1 MPRINFYYLYRLDFL
16 NVYIMKKIAIFASG
30 SGSNAEN
37 IIQYFAQKPQFC
49 VKSVFC
55 NVPDAYVLERA
66 KKYRIPTFVFN
77 REEFRN
83 PDKVF
88 RQLQEQEID
97 FIVLAGFLWLMP
109 SFITAAWPNKIV
121 NIHPALLPAYGGK
134 GMYGHY
140 VHEAVIAAGE
150 KESGITI
157 HYVNDHYDQGAIIF
171 QAKCP
176 VLPTDT
182 PDDLAARI
190 HELEYRYF
198 PEIIEKTILNTEG
211 EYNA

>member
-1 MPRINFYYLYRLDFL
+1 
-16 NVYIMKKIAIFASG
+16 MKKIAIFASG

-150 KESGITI
+150 K
-157 HYVNDHYDQGAIIF
+157 
-171 QAKCP
+171 
-176 VLPTDT
+176 
-182 PDDLAARI
+182 
-190 HELEYRYF
+190 
-198 PEIIEKTILNTEG
+198 
-211 EYNA
+211 

>member
-1 MPRINFYYLYRLDFL
+1 
-16 NVYIMKKIAIFASG
+16 MKKIAIFASG

-66 KKYRIPTFVFN
+66 KKYRIPSFVFN

-121 NIHPALLPAYGGK
+121 NIHPAPLPAYGGK
-134 GMYGHY
+134 GMYGHH

-182 PDDLAARI
+182 PDDLAARV

-198 PEIIEKTILNTEG
+198 PQIIAETILKQE
-211 EYNA
+211 A

>member
-1 MPRINFYYLYRLDFL
+1 
-16 NVYIMKKIAIFASG
+16 MKKIAIFASG

-66 KKYRIPTFVFN
+66 KKYRIPSFVFN

-134 GMYGHY
+134 GMYGHH

-176 VLPTDT
+176 VRPTDP
-182 PDDLAARI
+182 PDDLAARV

-198 PEIIEKTILNTEG
+198 PQIIAETILKQE
-211 EYNA
+211 A

>member
-1 MPRINFYYLYRLDFL
+1 
-16 NVYIMKKIAIFASG
+16 MKKIAIFASG

-66 KKYRIPTFVFN
+66 KKYRIPSFVFN

-134 GMYGHY
+134 GMYGPH

-182 PDDLAARI
+182 PDDLAARV

-198 PEIIEKTILNTEG
+198 PQIIAETILKQE
-211 EYNA
+211 A

>member
-1 MPRINFYYLYRLDFL
+1 
-16 NVYIMKKIAIFASG
+16 MKKIAIFASG

-66 KKYRIPTFVFN
+66 KKYRIPSFVFN

-121 NIHPALLPAYGGK
+121 NLHPALLPAYGGK
-134 GMYGHY
+134 GMYGHH

-182 PDDLAARI
+182 PDDLAARV

-198 PEIIEKTILNTEG
+198 PQIIAETILKQE
-211 EYNA
+211 A

>member
-1 MPRINFYYLYRLDFL
+1 
-16 NVYIMKKIAIFASG
+16 MKKIAIFASG

-66 KKYRIPTFVFN
+66 KKYRIPSFVFN

-134 GMYGHY
+134 GMYGHH

-157 HYVNDHYDQGAIIF
+157 HYDNDHYDQGAIIF

-182 PDDLAARI
+182 PDDLAARV

-198 PEIIEKTILNTEG
+198 PQIIAETILKQE
-211 EYNA
+211 A

>member
-1 MPRINFYYLYRLDFL
+1 
-16 NVYIMKKIAIFASG
+16 MKKISIFASG

-109 SFITAAWPNKIV
+109 SFIAAAWPNKIV

>member
-1 MPRINFYYLYRLDFL
+1 
-16 NVYIMKKIAIFASG
+16 MKKIAIFASG

-66 KKYRIPTFVFN
+66 KKYRIPSFVFN

-134 GMYGHY
+134 GMYGPH
-140 VHEAVIAAGE
+140 VHKAVIAAGE

-182 PDDLAARI
+182 PDDLAARV

-198 PEIIEKTILNTEG
+198 PQIIAETILKQE
-211 EYNA
+211 A

>member
-1 MPRINFYYLYRLDFL
+1 
-16 NVYIMKKIAIFASG
+16 MKKIAIFASG
-30 SGSNAEN
+30 SCSNAEN

-66 KKYRIPTFVFN
+66 KKYRIPSFVFN

-134 GMYGHY
+134 GMYGHH

-182 PDDLAARI
+182 PDDLAARV

-198 PEIIEKTILNTEG
+198 PQIIAETILKQE
-211 EYNA
+211 A

>member
-1 MPRINFYYLYRLDFL
+1 
-16 NVYIMKKIAIFASG
+16 MKKIAIFASG

-77 REEFRN
+77 REGFRN

-134 GMYGHY
+134 GMYGHH

-182 PDDLAARI
+182 PDDLAARV
-190 HELEYRYF
+190 HELEYRHF
-198 PEIIEKTILNTEG
+198 PRVIEDTLKKL
-211 EYNA
+211 

>member
-1 MPRINFYYLYRLDFL
+1 
-16 NVYIMKKIAIFASG
+16 MKKIAIFASG

-66 KKYRIPTFVFN
+66 KKYRIPSFVFN
-77 REEFRN
+77 RDEFRN

-134 GMYGHY
+134 GMYGHH

-182 PDDLAARI
+182 PDDLAARV

-198 PEIIEKTILNTEG
+198 PQIIAETILKQE
-211 EYNA
+211 A

>member
-1 MPRINFYYLYRLDFL
+1 
-16 NVYIMKKIAIFASG
+16 MKKIAIFASG

-190 HELEYRYF
+190 HELEYRYC

>member
-1 MPRINFYYLYRLDFL
+1 
-16 NVYIMKKIAIFASG
+16 MKKIAIFASG

-66 KKYRIPTFVFN
+66 KKYRIPSFVFN

-121 NIHPALLPAYGGK
+121 NIHAAVVPAYGGK
-134 GMYGHY
+134 GTYGHH

-182 PDDLAARI
+182 PDDLAARV

-198 PEIIEKTILNTEG
+198 PQIIEETILKQEV
-211 EYNA
+211 

>member
-1 MPRINFYYLYRLDFL
+1 
-16 NVYIMKKIAIFASG
+16 MKKIAIFASG

-66 KKYRIPTFVFN
+66 KKYRIPSFVFN

-121 NIHPALLPAYGGK
+121 NIHPALLPAYGDK
-134 GMYGHY
+134 GMYGHHL
-140 VHEAVIAAGE
+140 HEAVIAAGE

-182 PDDLAARI
+182 PDDLAARV

-198 PEIIEKTILNTEG
+198 PQIIAETILKQE
-211 EYNA
+211 A

>member
-1 MPRINFYYLYRLDFL
+1 
-16 NVYIMKKIAIFASG
+16 MKKIAIFASG

-176 VLPTDT
+176 VLPTDP

>member
-1 MPRINFYYLYRLDFL
+1 
-16 NVYIMKKIAIFASG
+16 MKKIAIFASG

-55 NVPDAYVLERA
+55 NVPDDYVLERA
-66 KKYRIPTFVFN
+66 KKYRIPSFVFN

-134 GMYGHY
+134 GMYGHH

-182 PDDLAARI
+182 PDDLAARV

-198 PEIIEKTILNTEG
+198 PQIIAETILKQE
-211 EYNA
+211 A

>member
-1 MPRINFYYLYRLDFL
+1 
-16 NVYIMKKIAIFASG
+16 MKKIAIFASG

-66 KKYRIPTFVFN
+66 KKYRIPSFVFN

-134 GMYGHY
+134 GMYGHH

-157 HYVNDHYDQGAIIF
+157 QYVNDHYDQGAIIF

-182 PDDLAARI
+182 PDDLAARV

-198 PEIIEKTILNTEG
+198 PQIIAETILKQE
-211 EYNA
+211 A